1 MSDGV
6 KLRYDDL
13 TDKERSL
20 LRMLVGDRL
29 SDRFAHLHRVADS
42 QDADALEAVCSEI
55 RELKALH
62 GRLSDG

>member
-1 MSDGV
+1 MTERV
-6 KLRYDDL
+6 RLRYDDL
-13 TDKERSL
+13 TDRERGL

-55 RELKALH
+55 RELRALQ

>member
-1 MSDGV
+1 MANGV